1 MEKSYRFWPPSF
13 GVSVTVVLFSSVL
26 VCIFVFYLS
35 TINSNTFSD
44 QEDSVNSSSISS
56 SNKRHQITLYVEK
69 TATTTSLIRSEAT
82 TTQTPEPIIKE
93 SEAVVSQT
101 RVKPRVRATLS
112 PTSSSDI
119 GSTRMIPSFVT
130 AEGWTD
136 VNPRLSTGP
145 GFPEESR
152 YRSVFEDSTVVG
164 FYGTH
169 GICQMGI
176 LGCLSL
182 DEISEVLDDY
192 LRQYDELNG
201 PDRSVIGALHYIADI
216 AQSEPGDLGDYVQHV
231 ELENVLEYA
240 NFCEREGLLLFIDLQ
255 VGWGDVSEHINR
267 FLPVL
272 ARPHVHLALDPEWA
286 TKYSGVPP
294 GGDYIGR
301 LTAEEIDIAQG
312 ILSDL
317 VIALDLPRKALVV
330 HQFLSIML
338 PDEVFSDVPEVD
350 LIIDADGWGT
360 PAAKLADFSQ
370 FSLGPSSE
378 WPAIKLFF
386 DWDDPILEP
395 IELMRLS
402 FPPAYVIYQ

>member
-1 MEKSYRFWPPSF
+1 MSLA
-13 GVSVTVVLFSSVL
+13 VVLVSSAL
-26 VCIFVFYLS
+26 ACIFIFYLG
-35 TINSNTFSD
+35 TINPKKTNTTSD
-44 QEDSVNSSSISS
+44 QEVAPNSTSIFPSDK
-56 SNKRHQITLYVEK
+56 KRQIDMVVEK
-69 TATTTSLIRSEAT
+69 APTSTVPVHSDSLTRQTPRVTIKNSDALV
-82 TTQTPEPIIKE
+82 TQTRDNAQVQVTP
-93 SEAVVSQT
+93 
-101 RVKPRVRATLS
+101 S
-112 PTSSSDI
+112 PTSNTET
-119 GSTRMIPSFVT
+119 GGTRMIPSFFT

-152 YRSVFEDSTVVG
+152 YLSVFEKSTVVG
-164 FYGTH
+164 FYGAH

-182 DEISEVLDDY
+182 DEISDVLDGY

-201 PDRSVIGALHYIADI
+201 PDKSVIGALHYIADI
-216 AQSEPGDLGDYVQHV
+216 AQSEPGELGDYVRHV

-267 FLPVL
+267 FLPL
-272 ARPHVHLALDPEWA
+272 LRRPNVHLALDPEWA
-286 TKYSGVPP
+286 TKYSGIPP

-301 LTAEEIDIAQG
+301 LTVAEIDAVQG

-317 VIALDLPRKALVV
+317 VITHDLPRKALVV

-338 PDEVFSDVPEVD
+338 PDEAFADIPEVD

-386 DWDDPILEP
+386 DWDDPLLEP
-395 IELMRLS
+395 TELMRLS